1 MAEIWGKALWVYG
14 LTVAISLVVA
24 VLIKF
29 IVAVLAEG
37 DRRWAAPKA
46 SASPA
51 PAPAPAPARM
61 PGKVPAE
68 HVAVITAA
76 AYAMFGAHRK
86 LHIEAHRGP
95 AWVNAGRLAHHTSH
109 SPHSQSHRH

>member
-29 IVAVLAEG
+29 IVAVLAAG

-46 SASPA
+46 SSSPA
-51 PAPAPAPARM
+51 PTPAQM
-61 PGKVPAE
+61 PSRIPAE
-68 HVAVITAA
+68 HVAVIAAA
-76 AYAMFGAHRK
+76 AYAMFGANRR

-95 AWVNAGRLAHHTSH
+95 AWVNAGRLAHHSSH